1 MGVLCGAD
9 VNIGESGKLHGEGGS
24 GWEKEGKAVKPFKP
38 GKAEMGL
45 ERVDCVVVDEADVL
59 FGMSFYKF

>member
-24 GWEKEGKAVKPFKP
+24 GWEKEGKGKDLMMRTEGMDKPP
-38 GKAEMGL
+38 GAGGRGAERSTRRGL
-45 ERVDCVVVDEADVL
+45 NTR
-59 FGMSFYKF
+59 S